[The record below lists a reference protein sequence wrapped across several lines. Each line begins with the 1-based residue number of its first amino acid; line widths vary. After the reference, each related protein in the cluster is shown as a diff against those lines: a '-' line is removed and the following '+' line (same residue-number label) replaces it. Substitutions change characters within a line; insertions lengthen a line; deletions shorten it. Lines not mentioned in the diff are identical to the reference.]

1 MTDRNGSA
9 QAQKQP
15 RFQTGKSPQNEEED
29 DEQVSNEEGSDEE
42 ESENEESN
50 EERSNENGSE
60 DEDEEDEEDE
70 EESGESESD
79 KEDDEL
85 DSCVRKSRLKRHYTA
100 EIRLDKKIAENKKL
114 KTEIHELK
122 NEIDMWR
129 QRAEDAETALEGTTL
144 ANPPP
149 PPENQPQVNQAE
161 STLATNGKP
170 IVLLPTTENP
180 FSIGMNLP
188 FNWQTDP
195 IGSVYKHSPCK
206 FPHRI
211 VANAENGERLFVV
224 ESRPFISIVVRL
236 RNLETNMPA
245 NEFDINP
252 TGNLTFVLE
261 VLFADTQEV
270 AKVSDFGN
278 SCTHLFSPPEEQI
291 AVKNMVAGEVSWT
304 FRCLFSSRSTKNPR
318 NRNFL
323 LRARCINPEFS
334 HLHTLSF
341 TTPFS
346 FKVISRQYQKKVAT
360 S

>member
-1 MTDRNGSA
+1 MTDRNGST

-15 RFQTGKSPQNEEED
+15 HYQLENLSKNKEECNE
-29 DEQVSNEEGSDEE
+29 
-42 ESENEESN
+42 EESN
-50 EERSNENGSE
+50 EEESNEGESH
-60 DEDEEDEEDE
+60 E
-70 EESGESESD
+70 EESGD
-79 KEDDEL
+79 EDDDEDDDEDSDEEDDDEDEDDDEGGDEDGDEDDNE
-85 DSCVRKSRLKRHYTA
+85 DSCVRQPRLKRKNTA
-100 EIRLDKKIAENKKL
+100 GVRLSKKIVENKQL
-114 KTEIHELK
+114 KTEILGLK
-122 NEIDMWR
+122 NEIGMWR
-129 QRAEDAETALEGTTL
+129 QRAEDAETALEDSSYE
-144 ANPPP
+144 PPHP
-149 PPENQPQVNQAE
+149 SPENLPQVNQT
-161 STLATNGKP
+161 TLATNGQP
-170 IVLLPTTENP
+170 IVLLPTKENP

-195 IGSVYKHSPCK
+195 VGSVYKHSTCK

-211 VANAENGERLFVV
+211 VENTENGERLFVV

-245 NEFDINP
+245 NEFDVNP

-278 SCTHLFSPPEEQI
+278 GYTNLIYPPEQQI

-334 HLHTLSF
+334 HLHALSF

-346 FKVISRQYQKKVAT
+346 FKVISRQYQKKSAT